1 MNSKLHSLATCF
13 LLFAAPLFCQSGGI
27 ILTAGYTNPIP
38 LRLSPGQVVTL
49 YVAGIGPLAKSVSA
63 TGLPLPLTLGGIS
76 VSMIQTYGPFGP
88 FAVPLIHAVPFSTCL
103 STGFGTVPCAEGAA
117 ITVQIPFELI
127 PNIPGQLGPP
137 NVARLTASDGTATST
152 AIDINP
158 VPDQIHVLNGD
169 DALFIDSVSGGP
181 MVTHANGTLVT
192 TTAPATAGEEL
203 VMYLVGLGST
213 NPAVPT
219 GAASPRVAPITP
231 NPPPLIGFDFR
242 PNAVPMR
249 PLPGSASP
257 IFSGLTPGG
266 VGLYQVNFVVPPV
279 PAGTATCTQTGS
291 NLTVTVAGITS
302 FDGAAICV
310 ATQH

>member
-1 MNSKLHSLATCF
+1 MKGKLHSLGTWF
-13 LLFAAPLFCQSGGI
+13 LLCAAPLFCQSGGI

-49 YVAGIGPLAKSVSA
+49 FVAGIGPLDKSVSA

-76 VSMIQTYGPFGP
+76 VSIIQSYGPFGP

-103 STGFGTVPCAEGAA
+103 STGFGTVPCAKGAA

-158 VPDQIHVLNGD
+158 VPDQIHVLNGID
-169 DALFIDSVSGGP
+169 TLFIDSASGGP
-181 MVTHANGTLVT
+181 MVTHANGTLVS

-203 VMYLVGLGST
+203 VMYFVGLGTT

-219 GAASPRVAPITP
+219 GAASPRVAALTADQF
-231 NPPPLIGFDFR
+231 LIGFDFR
-242 PNAVPMR
+242 PNAVPTR

-257 IFSGLTPGG
+257 IFSGLTPRG